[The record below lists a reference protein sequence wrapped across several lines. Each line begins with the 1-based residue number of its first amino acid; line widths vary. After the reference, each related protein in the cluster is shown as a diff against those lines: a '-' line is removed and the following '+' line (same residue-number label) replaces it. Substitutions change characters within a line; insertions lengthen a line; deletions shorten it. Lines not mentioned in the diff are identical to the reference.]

1 MSILIAQSIAYV
13 SEKGESLA
21 LNYSISDRTLT
32 VTRYHSGEKVTALC
46 AELNIS
52 KSTLYN
58 WIKQYNITSTKTNG
72 SPITARTVY
81 LLEKRIKKLESE
93 LEIWKRCGCTLDS
106 PLHEKLAAIEKLVP
120 AFGVHAPCRVLGV
133 LRSTYYHHALRR
145 PKQTMIEKEDG
156 IFRPIIQ
163 RIFEETHGRIGAKK
177 IRAIMMAQGY
187 TISPERISRL
197 MKEMELVCIST
208 MKGTR
213 YNFTSKGI
221 YRHNRLKQDF
231 HQEHPNK
238 VWVSDITMLYVNYE
252 RYYLCVIIDLFS
264 RKVIAHQ
271 IDNNQEAPIVE
282 KAFRDAYRSRN
293 APSGLLFH
301 SDQGSQY
308 TAYSF
313 RKLLR
318 SFNITQS
325 FSAPGCPYDNAV
337 AEAFFRT
344 IKAEEV
350 SHHQYRTEVE
360 LRESVAEYIDFF
372 NNRRPHQK
380 FGYRTPSQVE
390 SDYYQA

>member
-1 MSILIAQSIAYV
+1 MKYANIDKITVVERYQSGTSV
-13 SEKGESLA
+13 S
-21 LNYSISDRTLT
+21 
-32 VTRYHSGEKVTALC
+32 ALC
-46 AELNIS
+46 SELNVS

-58 WIKQYNITSTKTNG
+58 WIKQYNSIPVKANNPS
-72 SPITARTVY
+72 ITARTVY

-106 PLHEKLAAIEKLVP
+106 TLHEKLAAIEQLVP
-120 AFGVHAPCRVLGV
+120 EFGVHAPCRVLGV
-133 LRSTYYHHALRR
+133 LRSTYYHYALRR
-145 PKQTMIEKEDG
+145 PEQTMIEKEDEL
-156 IFRPIIQ
+156 FRPIIQ
-163 RIFEETHGRIGAKK
+163 QIFEETQGRIGAKK
-177 IRAIMMAQGY
+177 IRAIMMTQGY

-197 MKEMELVCIST
+197 MKEMGLVCSANV
-208 MKGTR
+208 KGTR
-213 YNFTSKGI
+213 HNFAPKGV
-221 YRHNRLKQDF
+221 YRRNKLKQNF
-231 HQEHPNK
+231 QQEHPNK

-264 RKVIAHQ
+264 RKVIAHR

-293 APSGLLFH
+293 APSELLFH

-318 SFNITQS
+318 LFNVAQS

-350 SHHQYRTEVE
+350 SRHQYKTEEE
-360 LRESVAEYIDFF
+360 LRDSVAEYIDFF

-390 SDYYQA
+390 TDYHEV

>member
-1 MSILIAQSIAYV
+1 MVSLKHTNIDKVATVERYQSGVPV
-13 SEKGESLA
+13 S
-21 LNYSISDRTLT
+21 D
-32 VTRYHSGEKVTALC
+32 LC
-46 AELNIS
+46 TELNVS
-52 KSTLYN
+52 KSTIYN
-58 WIKQYNITSTKTNG
+58 WIKQCG
-72 SPITARTVY
+72 SNSAKVDRQPATARTVY
-81 LLEKRIKKLESE
+81 LLKKRIKRLESE
-93 LEIWKRCGCTLDS
+93 LEIWKQCGCTLDS
-106 PLHEKLAAIEKLVP
+106 TLHEKLVAIEQLVP
-120 AFGVHAPCRVLGV
+120 EFGVHAPCRVLGV
-133 LRSTYYHHALRR
+133 LRSTYYHYALRR
-145 PKQTMIEKEDG
+145 PKQTMIEKEDEL
-156 IFRPIIQ
+156 FRPIIQ
-163 RIFEETHGRIGAKK
+163 QIFKETQGRIGAKK
-177 IRAIMMAQGY
+177 IRAIMMTQGY

-197 MKEMELVCIST
+197 MKEMGLVCSST
-208 MKGTR
+208 TKGTR
-213 YNFTSKGI
+213 HNFTPRGV
-221 YRHNRLKQDF
+221 YQHNRLKQNF
-231 HQEHPNK
+231 QQEHPNK

-264 RKVIAHQ
+264 RKVIAHR

-282 KAFRDAYRSRN
+282 KAFQDAYRTRN

-318 SFNITQS
+318 SLNVAQS

-350 SHHQYRTEVE
+350 SRYQYKTEEE
-360 LRESVAEYIDFF
+360 LRDSVAENIDFF

-390 SDYYQA
+390 ADYHET

>member
-1 MSILIAQSIAYV
+1 MKYFNI
-13 SEKGESLA
+13 EKAEIVNRYQNGESVSNL
-21 LNYSISDRTLT
+21 SS
-32 VTRYHSGEKVTALC
+32 
-46 AELNIS
+46 ELNIS
-52 KSTLYN
+52 RSTIYN
-58 WIKQYNITSTKTNG
+58 WIKTHGISSCKNDGT
-72 SPITARTVY
+72 PITAKTVH
-81 LLEKRIKKLESE
+81 LLEKRIKKLEAE

-106 PLHEKLAAIEKLVP
+106 SLHEKLAAIEQLVP
-120 AFGVHAPCRVLGV
+120 EFGVHAPCRVLGV
-133 LRSTYYHHALRR
+133 LRSTYYHYALRR
-145 PKQTMIEKEDG
+145 PEQTMLEKEDEL
-156 IFRPIIQ
+156 FRPLIQ
-163 RIFEETHGRIGAKK
+163 QIFEETQGRIGAKK
-177 IRAIMMAQGY
+177 IRAIMLTRGY

-197 MKEMELVCIST
+197 MKEMGLVCSST

-213 YNFTSKGI
+213 HNFTPRGA
-221 YRHNRLKQDF
+221 YRHNRLKQNF
-231 HQEHPNK
+231 QQEHPNK

-282 KAFRDAYRSRN
+282 KAFQNAYRTRN
-293 APSGLLFH
+293 APFGLLFH

-318 SFNITQS
+318 SLNVAQS

-350 SHHQYRTEVE
+350 SRHQYKSEAE
-360 LRESVAEYIDFF
+360 LRDSVAEYIDFF

-390 SDYYQA
+390 ADYHDA

>member
-1 MSILIAQSIAYV
+1 M
-13 SEKGESLA
+13 A
-21 LNYSISDRTLT
+21 LKYSISNKTLT
-32 VTRYHSGEKVTALC
+32 VTRYHSGEKVTDLC

-52 KSTLYN
+52 KSTIYN
-58 WIKQYNITSTKTNG
+58 WIKQYNITSAKTDG
-72 SPITARTVY
+72 PPITARTIY

-120 AFGVHAPCRVLGV
+120 EFGVHALCRVLGV
-133 LRSTYYHHALRR
+133 LRSTYYHHTLRR
-145 PKQTMIEKEDG
+145 PEQTVIEKEDE

-163 RIFEETHGRIGAKK
+163 QIFEETQGRIGAKK
-177 IRAIMMAQGY
+177 IRAIMMTQGY

-197 MKEMELVCIST
+197 MKEMGLVCIST
-208 MKGTR
+208 MKGTH
-213 YNFTSKGI
+213 YNFTPKGI

-238 VWVSDITMLYVNYE
+238 VWISDITMLYVNYE

-264 RKVIAHQ
+264 RKVITHQ

-282 KAFRDAYRSRN
+282 KAFQDAYRSRN

-308 TAYSF
+308 TVHSF

-318 SFNITQS
+318 SLNVVQS

-350 SHHQYRTEVE
+350 ACRQYKTEEE

-380 FGYRTPSQVE
+380 FGYRTPGQVE
-390 SDYYQA
+390 SDYYQT

>member
-1 MSILIAQSIAYV
+1 MIIT
-13 SEKGESLA
+13 K
-21 LNYSISDRTLT
+21 
-32 VTRYHSGEKVTALC
+32 H
-46 AELNIS
+46 EL
-52 KSTLYN
+52 
-58 WIKQYNITSTKTNG
+58 
-72 SPITARTVY
+72 
-81 LLEKRIKKLESE
+81 
-93 LEIWKRCGCTLDS
+93 
-106 PLHEKLAAIEKLVP
+106 
-120 AFGVHAPCRVLGV
+120 
-133 LRSTYYHHALRR
+133 
-145 PKQTMIEKEDG
+145 
-156 IFRPIIQ
+156 FRPIIQ
-163 RIFEETHGRIGAKK
+163 QIFEETQGRIGAKK

-197 MKEMELVCIST
+197 MKEMGLVCIST
-208 MKGTR
+208 MKSTR
-213 YNFTSKGI
+213 YNFTPKGI

-238 VWVSDITMLYVNYE
+238 VWVSDITMLHVNYE

-282 KAFRDAYRSRN
+282 KAFQDAYRSRN
-293 APSGLLFH
+293 APSELLFH

-318 SFNITQS
+318 SLNVVQS

-350 SHHQYRTEVE
+350 ARHQFKTVEE
-360 LRESVAEYIDFF
+360 LRDSVTEYIDFF
-372 NNRRPHQK
+372 NDRRPHQK

-390 SDYYQA
+390 SDYYRT